1 MLFVRAST
9 SSSPK
14 CELDWPNARGSWLK
28 DGWSLARTV
37 VRAPT
42 PKGPQAR
49 AKRRRD
55 QRMVIQQLR
64 RRAVVNFINEIN
76 EAAGPKKCVECAQRL
91 IILGERVIGAR
102 LLFSFFSRALDTARS
117 ARIHPQRMKRGPVC
131 PFLAPKLIMIRRLL
145 SSRSGG
151 QIE

>member
-1 MLFVRAST
+1 MEFYMNNNMHILNPFEEFITRCGVVLFVRAS

-14 CELDWPNARGSWLK
+14 CELDWPNARWSWLK
-28 DGWSLARTV
+28 DGWSLARAV

-55 QRMVIQQLR
+55 QRMVSQQL

-76 EAAGPKKCVECAQRL
+76 EAEGQKMKWECGVCTKAYYSQR
-91 IILGERVIGAR
+91 G
-102 LLFSFFSRALDTARS
+102 SFEPDY
-117 ARIHPQRMKRGPVC
+117 C
-131 PFLAPKLIMIRRLL
+131 
-145 SSRSGG
+145 SRSSPGR
-151 QIE
+151 